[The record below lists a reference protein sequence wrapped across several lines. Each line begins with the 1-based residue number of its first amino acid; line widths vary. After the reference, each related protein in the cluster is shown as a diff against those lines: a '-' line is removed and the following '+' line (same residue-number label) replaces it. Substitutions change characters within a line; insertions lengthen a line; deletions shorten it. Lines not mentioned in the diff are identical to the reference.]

1 MIEGERTILTINCT
15 QHGNKPSVQ
24 RAGFG
29 FCLLFFLVTLHMV
42 SRNVQHFSK
51 PQTIGFNLKYQDVDT
66 NTQQEKF

>member
-29 FCLLFFLVTLHMV
+29 FCLLFFFSYFTYGVK
-42 SRNVQHFSK
+42 NVPHFSK
-51 PQTIGFNLKYQDVDT
+51 PQTIDFNLKYQNVDT